1 MRRLLVI
8 LGATAVF
15 AAGCTPN
22 AASVAA
28 SGGAALA
35 PGAAVQRVDVNLGGN
50 PPLIST
56 LGTLAGY
63 APNPSTVAVGTV
75 IVFHN
80 SESFPHTASAIA
92 GATFPAASPFT
103 IAALQPSGAR
113 LSDAGWSSGQLQPGA
128 ASQPLTADTPGIYLY
143 GCFFHYGTPMR
154 GAIVVQ

>member
-1 MRRLLVI
+1 MRRLLLI
-8 LGATAVF
+8 LGATTAL
-15 AAGCTPN
+15 AAACTPN
-22 AASVAA
+22 AASVAT
-28 SGGAALA
+28 SGGALP

-50 PPLIST
+50 PPLS
-56 LGTLAGY
+56 GTFGVLAGY

-92 GATFPAASPFT
+92 GAAFPAASPFT
-103 IAALQPSGAR
+103 IAALQPSGTR
-113 LSDAGWSSGQLQPGA
+113 MSDAGWSSGQLQPGA
-128 ASQPLTADTPGIYLY
+128 ASQPLTADAPGIYLY